1 MALVSRTG
9 PYNAAAEHF
18 GIDGD
23 HSLLPRLKFNFYVE
37 FMLNEGIRLS
47 DESMSKS
54 FVFDRVSSVGLPDV
68 DYGITTFNQYNRQ
81 RHVPTRMT
89 IGTIPI
95 SFYDTKDNQFQTLM
109 KAYSNHYFHGHNLDE
124 KQFSGY
130 NLIEPT
136 FTGGSSPFGAKT
148 IDKSKRFMFE
158 EIKIS
163 NVDSQQ
169 GGRTITLYNCM
180 IQTINHDTLNYAD
193 SQPVLYNVVF
203 QPEHFNIDT
212 LDKEIAEAD
221 VEKSQAINGNL
232 AGLASNR
239 QAIEQDPVIADI
251 ATAGGRA
258 FKGAYDQSLETL
270 RNIKGKTFVF
280 PKNTTSTGLA
290 EGQLPQE

>member
-1 MALVSRTG
+1 
-9 PYNAAAEHF
+9 
-18 GIDGD
+18 
-23 HSLLPRLKFNFYVE
+23 
-37 FMLNEGIRLS
+37 
-47 DESMSKS
+47 
-54 FVFDRVSSVGLPDV
+54 
-68 DYGITTFNQYNRQ
+68 
-81 RHVPTRMT
+81 
-89 IGTIPI
+89 
-95 SFYDTKDNQFQTLM
+95 
-109 KAYSNHYFHGHNLDE
+109 
-124 KQFSGY
+124 
-130 NLIEPT
+130 
-136 FTGGSSPFGAKT
+136 
-148 IDKSKRFMFE
+148 MFE

-203 QPEHFNIDT
+203 QPEHFNIDS

-280 PKNTTSTGLA
+280 PKTTTSTGLA